1 MRTKV
6 EEVSCKDH
14 AGNPTVVIKWLI
26 HAEGMQST
34 SACCSTA
41 FSLEDGSPVT
51 PLGGKFEHFYS
62 GKLFTPV

>member
-6 EEVSCKDH
+6 EEIPCKDDT
-14 AGNPTVVIKWLI
+14 GNKTIVVKWLI
-26 HAEGMQST
+26 QAEGMKSK

-51 PLGGKFEHFYS
+51 PVGGKFEHFYS
-62 GKLFTPV
+62 GKLFTPA